1 MLSEQSYVGLG
12 RVPVGIGAVLKGWNM
27 TEEQFRSSDRLPVL
41 DFRAM
46 TEACPHDCF
55 HCFTDKRKRTLTL
68 AEIKRVIDEAADMG
82 ASAIDY
88 LGEGEPTIDP
98 WFFEIIEH
106 TTARGIVPIV
116 FTDAATKMRN
126 SDFVKRVFD
135 TGACVCPKCD
145 SLFNPNYQ
153 NWVVGDAEGY
163 YFRERN
169 EAIELLIEMGF
180 SADSDDGTTRLGF
193 IMVVSSKN
201 ITEVPETLRL
211 CRERNLWI
219 VFTQF
224 LPSGRS
230 AMPEFDRGLLVDAA
244 QLTEMRTQIAEIDR
258 EFGFDH
264 QIWKNF
270 ATHPCI
276 ERLEVWGN
284 GDVSPCSGNEHFIGN
299 VKSQSLRELN
309 DLVLAQFPVH
319 NPKGFDGHCPYRP
332 L

>member
-1 MLSEQSYVGLG
+1 MLYSKLVSRDRYQTKGGSRMLSEQSYVGLG

-41 DFRAM
+41 YFRAM

-224 LPSGRS
+224 LP
-230 AMPEFDRGLLVDAA
+230 
-244 QLTEMRTQIAEIDR
+244 
-258 EFGFDH
+258 
-264 QIWKNF
+264 
-270 ATHPCI
+270 
-276 ERLEVWGN
+276 
-284 GDVSPCSGNEHFIGN
+284 
-299 VKSQSLRELN
+299 
-309 DLVLAQFPVH
+309 
-319 NPKGFDGHCPYRP
+319 
-332 L
+332 